1 MFAIIKTGG
10 KQYKVSKD
18 DTIVVNLVNAEEGDV
33 IAFEDVVLLND
44 GGKTQLGAPGIKGV
58 TVAGRVLEHA
68 RGEKVIAF
76 KKRRRQNSR
85 RKRGHRQE
93 LSVVQI
99 TEILTD
105 GKKPDLTAAKPVKK
119 PKTAEKTSEFHG
131 EEDMKKP
138 KAKKATTRKTATK
151 TGPKRKT
158 AAKKTTARKPTVKKA
173 STTVKKAAKK
183 TTTTRKPAKKTAAK
197 KKTTTKRKTAAKK
210 PAAKKT
216 VKRATAKRGPAKK
229 KTSSRKTTAKK
240 AAK

>member
-18 DTIVVNLVNAEEGDV
+18 DTIVVNLMNAEEGDIV
-33 IAFEDVVLLND
+33 AFEDVVLLND

-58 TVAGRVLEHA
+58 TVAGRVIEHA

-119 PKTAEKTSEFHG
+119 PAKSAETTSAFHG

-138 KAKKATTRKTATK
+138 KAKKATTTRKTASK
-151 TGPKRKT
+151 TAVKRKT
-158 AAKKTTARKPTVKKA
+158 AVKKPAAKKTGVA
-173 STTVKKAAKK
+173 VKKAAKK
-183 TTTTRKPAKKTAAK
+183 TTTTRKPAKKT
-197 KKTTTKRKTAAKK
+197 TTKRKTAAKK
-210 PAAKKT
+210 PAAKKAT
-216 VKRATAKRGPAKK
+216 AKRATAKRGPAKK